1 MNDLETWL
9 IIILVL
15 GVIVSNLAVLKYSAK
30 FKMTQFGKGGKKPTS
45 NSDNSDQP
53 DKLSDEEKQTGQSQT
68 NAEKNQTSTPP
79 KKDDD
84 KDSDG
89 FW

>member
-15 GVIVSNLAVLKYSAK
+15 GVIVSNLAVLKYSTK
-30 FKMTQFGKGGKKPTS
+30 FKMTQFGKSDKKPTS
-45 NSDNSDQP
+45 NSDKSDQP
-53 DKLSDEEKQTGQSQT
+53 DKLSDEEKQTSQSQT
-68 NAEKNQTSTPP
+68 NAEKNQTSKSP